1 MLRASKNVS
10 QQDLLKVTLRFRPD
24 RIITGEVRGGDALTL
39 LKSWNTVHSGGICTL
54 HANSAVEALTR
65 LEQMIGEASDGD
77 MADLISNTVDLVIF
91 IEKNKGMPKRKVKE
105 IMQVKSNNHQASSHY
120 ETIFLTH

>member
-10 QQDLLKVTLRFRPD
+10 QQDLLKVTLRFRLD

-39 LKSWNTVHSGGICTL
+39 LKSWNTGHSGGICTL

-65 LEQMIGEASDGD
+65 LEQMIGMIGEVSDGD
-77 MADLISNTVDLVIF
+77 DDNDFTNFST
-91 IEKNKGMPKRKVKE
+91 
-105 IMQVKSNNHQASSHY
+105 
-120 ETIFLTH
+120 LTL